1 MELWG
6 WLIGYV
12 VLFALLHLLLY
23 YVYVRRSDDSD
34 RPQTPSLADPNRA
47 SSQSPRGPDPEPD
60 HYPRAPDDVGDYDEP
75 DERTDLE
82 GETIRCPHCGAT
94 NAADQTFTY
103 CWRCIST
110 LRQ

>member
-12 VLFALLHLLLY
+12 VLFALLHLILY
-23 YVYVRRSDDSD
+23 YVYVRRDGDGD
-34 RPQTPSLADPNRA
+34 RSQAPSFADPNRA
-47 SSQSPRGPDPEPD
+47 SSQSPPGPD
-60 HYPRAPDDVGDYDEP
+60 HYPRAPDDAGDYEDADDREL
-75 DERTDLE
+75 D
-82 GETIRCPHCGAT
+82 GETVRCPHCGAT

-103 CWRCIST
+103 CWRCISA